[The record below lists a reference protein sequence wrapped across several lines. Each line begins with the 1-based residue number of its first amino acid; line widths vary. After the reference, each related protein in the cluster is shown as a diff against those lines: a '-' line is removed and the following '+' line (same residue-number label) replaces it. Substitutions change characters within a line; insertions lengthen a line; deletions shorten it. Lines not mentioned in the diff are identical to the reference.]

1 MHEPRNNAMEEDT
14 GNLLNELKRR
24 YIDSGEMERLLRG
37 SDISVL
43 SCFLDN
49 WPVIKQFDKKF
60 YADGYPK
67 VVLCGMNPG
76 RRGSGKTGIPFI
88 DFASLSKIMPGIDR
102 NDSERSASFFF
113 DIMQSIGVEKF
124 YRNFYV
130 TNISWLGYQHHN
142 KNVNYDQMPE
152 AAKEFVYR
160 MFRWEM
166 EYVNPVKI
174 ISLGAVVHDTVR
186 ECFADTDTDV
196 SQSLPHPNYCAFP
209 KNYDRCKDQYI
220 GVIAEYMNHDNTR

>member
-1 MHEPRNNAMEEDT
+1 MREPQSNNP
-14 GNLLNELKRR
+14 GSLLDELKRR

-43 SCFLDN
+43 SDFLDN
-49 WPVIKQFDKKF
+49 WPVIKQFEKRF
-60 YADGYPK
+60 YADGFPK
-67 VVLCGMNPG
+67 VVLCGINPG
-76 RRGSGKTGIPFI
+76 RLGAGKTGIPFI
-88 DFASLSKIMPGIDR
+88 DFAALSKMMPGIDR

-113 DIMQSIGVEKF
+113 DIVQSIGVEKF

-142 KNVNYDQMPE
+142 KNVNYDQLPE
-152 AAKEFVYR
+152 AAKAFVYR

-166 EYVNPVKI
+166 EHVKPVKI

-186 ECFADTDTDV
+186 ACFADTDIDV

-209 KNYDRCKDQYI
+209 KNYDRCKAQYLE
-220 GVIAEYMNHDNTR
+220 VIADYMSHGNTR